1 MFSELY
7 PTFQI
12 QPTRFISVSAMS
24 NTDFSEH
31 SSSPIIHIK
40 HDIKIYELKS
50 GAKQPICVYLQ
61 KTKIQQHAYLLNSTA
76 VFLVIFAAVMGR
88 RAVEGVRE

>member
-1 MFSELY
+1 
-7 PTFQI
+7 
-12 QPTRFISVSAMS
+12 MS
-24 NTDFSEH
+24 NTDFSKH

-50 GAKQPICVYLQ
+50 GAKQPIRVYLQ

-76 VFLVIFAAVMGR
+76 IFLVIFCCCYGE
-88 RAVEGVRE
+88 EGS